1 MLKIFLF
8 SLFFCPKLSFTQD
21 TIDNTGSKIS
31 SEDARAVLDHHNKIR
46 NDLHIPPL
54 SWNAEVAAY
63 AQEWA
68 DSLTTFHNCN
78 LIHRENT
85 RGYGENL
92 YGGGSAE
99 SSKPI
104 DASLAWYSEIQ
115 QYTYVRLDEN
125 NWYNTGHYT
134 QMIWKNTKEVGV
146 GIGTCPAGGVIIV
159 ANYNPTGNYMGEYP
173 Y

>member
-8 SLFFCPKLSFTQD
+8 ILFFCPKLSFTQD

-31 SEDARAVLDHHNKIR
+31 SEDARAILDHHNKVR
-46 NDLHIPPL
+46 NDLKIPPL
-54 SWNAEVAAY
+54 SWNADLAAY

-68 DSLTTFHNCN
+68 DSLATFYNCN
-78 LIHRENT
+78 LTHRENV

-99 SSKPI
+99 SAKPI

-115 QYTYVRLDEN
+115 QYTYVKLDEN
-125 NWYNTGHYT
+125 NWYNTAHYT
-134 QMIWKNTKEVGV
+134 QMIWKDTKEAGL
-146 GIGTCPAGGVIIV
+146 GMATCPNGNVVIV
-159 ANYNPTGNYMGEYP
+159 ANYSPAGNFSGEFP